1 MSRLLTQA
9 FISVYYKVLVTSN
22 ILLTAR
28 YKQPVRDRPF
38 TFLSRHRQADL
49 PGEGKGRRQSRGNVA
64 MTGMVGDA
72 DGVLGEHQLFQ
83 HFVGCCSLVTD
94 FS

>member
-1 MSRLLTQA
+1 M
-9 FISVYYKVLVTSN
+9 SVYYMVLVTSN
-22 ILLTAR
+22 VLLTAC
-28 YKQPVRDRPF
+28 YQQPVKARLF

-72 DGVLGEHQLFQ
+72 DGVLGKHQLF
-83 HFVGCCSLVTD
+83 GA
-94 FS
+94 